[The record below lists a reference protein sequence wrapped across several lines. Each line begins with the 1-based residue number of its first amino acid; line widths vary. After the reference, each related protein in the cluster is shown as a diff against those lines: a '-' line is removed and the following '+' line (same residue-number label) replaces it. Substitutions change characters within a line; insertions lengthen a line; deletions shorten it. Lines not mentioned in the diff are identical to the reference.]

1 MSRKVVLEINDT
13 KDINDIINNIST
25 DSSKIILEL
34 DLKDNSDNYRYLCTS
49 DKIKNW
55 KFKDEVLTDNII
67 SIDTDIEDVDLIEQL
82 ATKILSSKE
91 IKNIVDNIVLLI
103 DSFIEFKKTY
113 KNIKFIDDIHSI
125 DTTNL
130 INIYKSKDIESV
142 VYFGDDYSKI
152 NRCKGIIL
160 NNKIF
165 IMDFLYRI
173 KYNWGLLNTINSR
186 SEIINILYIFTN
198 Y

>member
-1 MSRKVVLEINDT
+1 MSRKVVMEINDT

-67 SIDTDIEDVDLIEQL
+67 SIDTDIKDVDLIEQL

-130 INIYKSKDIESV
+130 INIYKSKDIESA

-152 NRCKGIIL
+152 NRCKGIIS

-165 IMDFLYRI
+165 MMDFLYRI
-173 KYNWGLLNTINSR
+173 KDNWGLLNTINSR

>member
-67 SIDTDIEDVDLIEQL
+67 SIDTDIKDVDLIEQL

-103 DSFIEFKKTY
+103 DSFIELKKTY

-152 NRCKGIIL
+152 NRCKGIIS

-165 IMDFLYRI
+165 MMDFLYRI
-173 KYNWGLLNTINSR
+173 KDNWGLLNTINSR

>member
-67 SIDTDIEDVDLIEQL
+67 SIDTDIKDVDLIEQL

-103 DSFIEFKKTY
+103 DSFIELKKH
-113 KNIKFIDDIHSI
+113 IK
-125 DTTNL
+125 
-130 INIYKSKDIESV
+130 
-142 VYFGDDYSKI
+142 
-152 NRCKGIIL
+152 IL
-160 NNKIF
+160 N
-165 IMDFLYRI
+165 L
-173 KYNWGLLNTINSR
+173 
-186 SEIINILYIFTN
+186 
-198 Y
+198 

>member
-67 SIDTDIEDVDLIEQL
+67 SIDTDIKDVDLIEQL

-103 DSFIEFKKTY
+103 DSFIELKKTY

-142 VYFGDDYSKI
+142 VYFGVDYSKI
-152 NRCKGIIL
+152 NRCKGIIS

-165 IMDFLYRI
+165 MMDFLYRI
-173 KYNWGLLNTINSR
+173 KDNWGLLNTINSR